1 VNRCSSPAISAAGTT
16 RRASDPCVSGGAWPH
31 PQLYSPGVLGVASS
45 AYNESSYSYTLD
57 NSIGLTTVDRFSS
70 HTVDF
75 FERIDI
81 ASNATLQQ
89 WLATLTFAKLH
100 STAVLHTKMFRRAPP
115 SQVLLTDFF
124 GSVMKVELLSD
135 GYPSFHGRPEGPA
148 SPVPPERQPDGRVAA
163 LEEEEEEEEGAA
175 ASKWEAVWRHAVTV
189 SDVLAEVPLE
199 LSAAVFTGALMS
211 LMAVSSAVGALG

>member
-1 VNRCSSPAISAAGTT
+1 VTPTHY
-16 RRASDPCVSGGAWPH
+16 H

-57 NSIGLTTVDRFSS
+57 HSIGLTTIDRFSS

-75 FERIDI
+75 FERMDI
-81 ASNATLQQ
+81 ASTATLEQ
-89 WLATLTFAKLH
+89 WLATLTFTKLH
-100 STAVLHTKMFRRAPP
+100 STAVLNTKMFRRAPP

-124 GSVMKVELLSD
+124 GSVMKVQLLSD
-135 GYPSFHGRPEGPA
+135 GYPSFHGRPQGPA
-148 SPVPPERQPDGRVAA
+148 ASSVTPPPTTERQSDGQVAA
-163 LEEEEEEEEGAA
+163 GGAVEEEEGAA
-175 ASKWEAVWRHAVTV
+175 WKWEAAWRHAVTV

-199 LSAAVFTGALMS
+199 LSAAVFAAALMS